1 MATAVARRSDW
12 MRMLEHD
19 TTTPDVETASEA
31 YARRFAGPA
40 GAYFLGV
47 QAEAARELLSGTTG
61 RGRVLDV
68 GGGHAQLTPVLL
80 ELGFDVWV
88 QGSAPV
94 CRERLRALTARPEHR
109 GRVHFVTSSLWAL
122 PFPDASFDVVLGVR
136 LLAHVERWRELLREM
151 ARVCRHRLLLD
162 YPPTLSVNAFERWL
176 FRFKRRFEGNTR
188 PFFCYPNAT
197 LAEALRGLGFERLS
211 RRKQFFM
218 PMVVHRA
225 LARQSVSRALEGASR
240 SLGLT
245 QLFGAPVLLLA
256 ERPALPGDSGAPRR
270 QDTIEAARPVLLIA
284 PQPFFTPAGTP
295 LNVLQMCRALTEIGH
310 EVELLTL
317 PMGETRALPGVTYH
331 RVARIPSLDRVPIG
345 FSPAK
350 AVYNLLLALAL
361 VRRLRARRFAA
372 VHAIEESAFFAM
384 PIARWFGTPGIMDLD
399 SDLCYQL
406 RENRSRLARLL
417 AEPAR
422 RLRRRALRQATCALT
437 VARALS
443 ELVRQESPATPV
455 FEIRDIPGD
464 AVLRPP
470 DPQALEAIRD
480 ELGLNGRR
488 LVVYTGNFDR
498 RQGAELLIEAMPEVV
513 ARCPDALLLL
523 VGGDPEQV
531 AAMRELAGARGVA
544 ASVRAIGRRPLE
556 QMPEFMALADV
567 LVSPRLE
574 PLVTPLKIYAY
585 MASGRPV
592 VATDLPT
599 HTDVLDGSSAR
610 LVPPSAGGLAEGI
623 VAVLED
629 PVSGLELGRNARA
642 VVERDHTYGAF
653 RTQMSALYAFTL
665 SASGASVPSA
675 GNPVRVASGSP
686 PGPS

>member
-1 MATAVARRSDW
+1 

-19 TTTPDVETASEA
+19 TTTPDIETSSEA

-47 QAEAARELLSGTTG
+47 QAEAARQLLSGTIG
-61 RGRVLDV
+61 GARVLDV

-80 ELGFDVWV
+80 DLGFDVWV
-88 QGSAPV
+88 QGSAPA
-94 CRERLRALTARPEHR
+94 CSERLGALIARPEHR

-122 PFPDASFDVVLGVR
+122 PFPDASFDLVLGIR
-136 LLAHVERWRELLREM
+136 LLAHVERWQELLREM

-162 YPPTLSVNAFERWL
+162 YPPTMSVNAFERWM
-176 FRFKRRFEGNTR
+176 FRFKRQFEGNTR
-188 PFFCYPNAT
+188 PFFCYPNGT
-197 LAEALRGLGFERLS
+197 LAEALHGLGFARLS
-211 RRKQFFM
+211 RRKQFFL

-225 LARQSVSRALEGASR
+225 LARQGLSRALESASR

-245 QLFGAPVLLLA
+245 RLFGAPVLLLA
-256 ERPALPGDSGAPRR
+256 ERPALLEHAGAELR
-270 QDTIEAARPVLLIA
+270 QGATEAAAPPVLLIA

-295 LNVLQMCRALTEIGH
+295 LNVLQMCRALTELGH
-310 EVELLTL
+310 EIELLTL
-317 PMGETRALPGVTYH
+317 PMGETRALPGVTYR
-331 RVARIPSLDRVPIG
+331 RVARVPTLETVPIG

-350 AVYNLLLALAL
+350 SVYNLLLALAL

-384 PIARWFGTPGIMDLD
+384 PIARFFGTPGIMDLD

-422 RLRRRALRQATCALT
+422 RMRRHALRRSTCALT

-443 ELVRQESPATPV
+443 DLVAKESPDTPV

-470 DPQALEAIRD
+470 DPQAMATIRE
-480 ELGLNGRR
+480 ELGLEDRR
-488 LVVYTGNFDR
+488 LVVFTGNFDR
-498 RQGAELLIEAMPEVV
+498 RQGTELLVAAMAEVSG
-513 ARCPDALLLL
+513 RCPDALLLL

-531 AAMRELAGARGVA
+531 TAMRELAAAQGVA
-544 ASVRAIGRRPLE
+544 GSVRAIGKRPLE
-556 QMPEFMALADV
+556 QMPEFMGLADV

-592 VATDLPT
+592 VATDFPT
-599 HTDVLDGSSAR
+599 HTDVLDRTAAR
-610 LVPPSAGGLAEGI
+610 LVPPTAAGLADGI
-623 VAVLED
+623 LAVLED
-629 PVSGLELGRNARA
+629 PASGAVLGRNARA
-642 VVERDHTYGAF
+642 IVERNHTYAAF
-653 RTQMSALYAFTL
+653 RTQMGALYDFAL
-665 SASGASVPSA
+665 CASAASLARAERDMRMP
-675 GNPVRVASGSP
+675 SGSP
-686 PGPS
+686 PAAS

>member
-1 MATAVARRSDW
+1 
-12 MRMLEHD
+12 MLEHD
-19 TTTPDVETASEA
+19 TTTPDVETASEG
-31 YARRFAGPA
+31 YARRFSGPA

-47 QAEAARELLSGTTG
+47 QAEAARELLSGTTA
-61 RGRVLDV
+61 RARVLDV
-68 GGGHAQLTPVLL
+68 GGGHAQLTPMLL
-80 ELGFDVWV
+80 DLGFDVWV

-94 CRERLRALTARPEHR
+94 CRDRLRALAACPEHR

-122 PFPDASFDVVLGVR
+122 PFADASFDLVLGIR
-136 LLAHVERWRELLREM
+136 LLAHVDRWRELLREM
-151 ARVCRHRLLLD
+151 ARVCRHQLLLD
-162 YPPTLSVNAFERWL
+162 YPPTMSANVLERWL
-176 FRFKRRFEGNTR
+176 FRFKRQFEGNTR
-188 PFFCYPNAT
+188 PFFCYSDGT
-197 LAEALRGLGFERLS
+197 LAQALHGLGFARLS
-211 RRKQFFM
+211 QRKQFFM

-225 LARQSVSRALEGASR
+225 LSREGASRALESASR
-240 SLGLT
+240 TLGLT
-245 QLFGAPVLLLA
+245 RLFGAPVLLLA
-256 ERPALPGDSGAPRR
+256 ERPDPAGKSFARGR
-270 QDTIEAARPVLLIA
+270 QDALATAASILLIA

-295 LNVLQMCRALTEIGH
+295 LNVLQMCRALTELGH

-317 PMGETRALPGVTYH
+317 PMGETRPLPRVTYH
-331 RVARIPSLDRVPIG
+331 RVARLPGLDRVPIG

-406 RENRSRLARLL
+406 RENRSRAARFL

-422 RLRRRALRQATCALT
+422 RLRRDALRRATCALT

-470 DPQALEAIRD
+470 DPKEVEAIRD
-480 ELGLNGRR
+480 ELGLRGRR
-488 LVVYTGNFDR
+488 LAVYTGNFDR
-498 RQGAELLIEAMPEVV
+498 RQGAELLVEAMPEVI

-531 AAMRELAGARGVA
+531 AVLRDLAAARGVG
-544 ASVRAIGRRPLE
+544 ASVRAIGKRPLE
-556 QMPEFMALADV
+556 QMPEFMGLAA
-567 LVSPRLE
+567 
-574 PLVTPLKIYAY
+574 PLKIYAY

-592 VATDLPT
+592 VATDFPT
-599 HTDVLDGSSAR
+599 HTDVLDSTAAR
-610 LVPPSAGGLAEGI
+610 LVAPTAMGLAEGI
-623 VAVLED
+623 VAVLQD
-629 PVSGLELGRNARA
+629 PASGEKLGRKARA
-642 VVERDHTYGAF
+642 IVERNHTYAAF
-653 RTQMSALYAFTL
+653 KTQMGALYDFAL
-665 SASGASVPSA
+665 SASCPSVASA
-675 GNPVRVASGSP
+675 GNAMPMASGSP
-686 PGPS
+686 PRSS